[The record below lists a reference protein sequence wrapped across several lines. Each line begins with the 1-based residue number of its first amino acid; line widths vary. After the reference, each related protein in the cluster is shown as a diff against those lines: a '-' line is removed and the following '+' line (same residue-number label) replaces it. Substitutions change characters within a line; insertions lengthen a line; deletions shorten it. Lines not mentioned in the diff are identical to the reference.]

1 MRLLPVWPD
10 HERRR
15 PFGAQPEAQPQPD
28 HRTHEHQYLP
38 LRLLSAHRPRRRARR
53 EGGLIMTIQFSN
65 ADISRRGFMIGAA
78 GFTFA
83 VASRLPFGTA
93 EAAGK
98 DVALSPWVTI
108 STDDTVAIMSP
119 AAEMGQGSL
128 TSLPLILAEE
138 LDADWS
144 KVRIV
149 VAPPNDELYKN
160 PAFGYMYTAGSNAVT
175 AYFKDLRRFGAQV
188 RKVLL
193 ANAAGHWNAPV
204 EELTTEPNAVVHG
217 KSGRR
222 LSYGEIAAFAQVPAK
237 APEVTESELKK
248 TDQFRLIGKD
258 VMRVELPQ
266 KINGSAQ
273 YAIDVQV
280 PGMLYGAV
288 LRAPVEGGA
297 PDKIDEAKA
306 KSIAGVVRI
315 VPLPYGVGVIA
326 ETPLA
331 AFDAKEALEV
341 SWTRTGKGWGFN
353 TEKALVAFAAAARD
367 MSRPTKLWAKEGDA
381 VAALQ
386 NAATVVDGEYRND
399 LVYHAQMEPL
409 NAVAAVSPNGDACE
423 LWCGVQSKTIAVTVA
438 ANALKIAPD
447 KITYHDM
454 LMGGGF
460 GRRGHRDEE
469 YVHDAVVLSNAVK
482 KPVKMMWTLEDDVHN
497 GRFNPLS
504 VHYLRAGFDA
514 AGKLIAYHHRK
525 ATDEV
530 TAFQD
535 PVRFGR
541 QNGRDII
548 AFVGIDA
555 AYYEVP
561 NRLAE
566 AVPQDSGLRTSSL
579 RGISHL
585 TNIFAIES
593 FMDELARKRGVD
605 PATFRRDLVKSAP
618 RAIAIIDKVA
628 NMAGWGK
635 KRENSALG
643 FTYMNY
649 SGTQIALAAEVT
661 VDRRT
666 GAIRVP
672 NVWTALDPGINVQ
685 PNTIL
690 AQTESS
696 IVYGLG
702 FALFERITTDD
713 GAVEQSGFYDYH
725 VPRINEIPEM
735 HIELVPTNNHPTG
748 VGQMATPL
756 VAPAIANA
764 VAALT
769 GVRLRET
776 PMSTERVKK
785 ALG

>member
-1 MRLLPVWPD
+1 
-10 HERRR
+10 
-15 PFGAQPEAQPQPD
+15 
-28 HRTHEHQYLP
+28 
-38 LRLLSAHRPRRRARR
+38 
-53 EGGLIMTIQFSN
+53 MTIQIRN

-83 VASRLPFGTA
+83 VASRLPVGTA

-98 DVALSPWVTI
+98 DTVLSPWVTI

-149 VAPPNDELYKN
+149 VAPPNDELYRN

-188 RKVLL
+188 RKVLV
-193 ANAAGHWNAPV
+193 ANAARHWNVPV
-204 EELTTEPNAVVHG
+204 DELITEPNVVVHA

-222 LSYGEIAAFAQVPAK
+222 LSYGEIAAFAEVPGK
-237 APEVTESELKK
+237 APEVAESELKK

-266 KINGSAQ
+266 KVNGTAQ
-273 YAIDVQV
+273 YSIDVQV
-280 PGMLYGAV
+280 PGMLYGAI
-288 LRAPVEGGA
+288 LRAPVEGAA
-297 PDKIDEAKA
+297 PDTIDEVATA
-306 KSIAGVVRI
+306 SALATTTAIRSGSVQTVR
-315 VPLPYGVGVIA
+315 LPYGVGVIA
-326 ETPLA
+326 ETPWA
-331 AFDAKEALEV
+331 AFAAKDALKV
-341 SWTRTGKGWGFN
+341 TWTRTGKAWGFN
-353 TEKALVAFAAAARD
+353 SERALNDFAAAARD
-367 MSRPTKLWAKEGDA
+367 MSQPTKLWAKEGDA

-409 NAVAAVSPNGDACE
+409 NAVASVSPAGDACE

-438 ANALKIAPD
+438 ASALKIAPD

-482 KPVKMMWTLEDDVHN
+482 KPVKVMWTREDDVRN

-514 AGKLIAYHHRK
+514 AGKLIAFHHRK
-525 ATDEV
+525 ACDEV

-535 PVRFGR
+535 PVRYER
-541 QNGRDII
+541 AKGRDVIS
-548 AFVGIDA
+548 FVGIDA
-555 AYYEVP
+555 PYYAIP
-561 NRLAE
+561 NRLGE
-566 AVPQDSGLRTSSL
+566 AVPRESGLRTSSL

-605 PATFRRDLVKSAP
+605 PAAFRRDLVKINP
-618 RAIAIIDKVA
+618 RALHIIDRVA
-628 NMAGWGK
+628 HMADWGR
-635 KRENSALG
+635 KRDGSALG

-649 SGTQIALAAEVT
+649 SGTQIALVAEAS

-666 GAIRVP
+666 GVVRVP
-672 NVWTALDPGINVQ
+672 NVWTALDPGIAVQ
-685 PNTIL
+685 PDNIV

-702 FALFERITTDD
+702 FALFERITIDD
-713 GAVEQSGFYDYH
+713 GTVQESNFYDYH
-725 VPRINEIPEM
+725 VPRLNEVPQM
-735 HIELVPTNNHPTG
+735 FIEVIATDNHPTG

-764 VAALT
+764 VAELT

-776 PMSTERVKK
+776 PMSPDRVKK

>member
-1 MRLLPVWPD
+1 MNIQIRS
-10 HERRR
+10 
-15 PFGAQPEAQPQPD
+15 PQV
-28 HRTHEHQYLP
+28 
-38 LRLLSAHRPRRRARR
+38 SA
-53 EGGLIMTIQFSN
+53 T
-65 ADISRRGFMIGAA
+65 DITRRGFMIGAA
-78 GFTFA
+78 GFSFA

-93 EAAGK
+93 AAAPGK
-98 DVALSPWVTI
+98 DLTGNHVILSPWVTI
-108 STDDTVAIMSP
+108 ATDDTVAIMSP

-138 LDADWS
+138 LDADWA
-144 KVRIV
+144 KVQVI

-175 AYFKDLRRFGAQV
+175 AYFKDLRKFGAQV

-193 ANAAGHWNAPV
+193 ANAARHWNVPV
-204 EELTTEPNAVVHG
+204 AELTTAPNAVVHQ

-222 LSYGEIAAFAQVPAK
+222 LSYGEIVAFAEVPAT
-237 APEVTESELKK
+237 APEVAESELK
-248 TDQFRLIGKD
+248 TPEQFRLIGKD

-266 KINGSAQ
+266 KVNGSAQ

-280 PGMLYGAV
+280 PGLLYGAV
-288 LRAPVEGGA
+288 LRAPVEGAA
-297 PDKIDEAKA
+297 PDKIDDAKA
-306 KSIAGVVRI
+306 KTIAGVVQI
-315 VPLPYGVGVIA
+315 VRLPYGVGVIA
-326 ETPLA
+326 QTPWA
-331 AFDAKEALEV
+331 AFDAKEALKV
-341 SWTRTGKGWGFN
+341 AWTRTGKAWGFN
-353 TEKALVAFAAAARD
+353 SEKALDTFAAAARD
-367 MSRPTKLWAKEGDA
+367 VSRPGKLWANEGDA
-381 VAALQ
+381 TAALKT
-386 NAATVVDGEYRND
+386 AATVVEAEYRND

-409 NAVAAVSPNGDACE
+409 NAVAAVSATGDACE

-438 ANALKIAPD
+438 AQALKIAPD

-482 KPVKMMWTLEDDVHN
+482 KPVKVMWTREDDVHN

-514 AGKLIAYHHRK
+514 SGKLIAYHHRK

-535 PVRFGR
+535 PVRFER
-541 QNGRDII
+541 AKGRDVI

-555 AYYEVP
+555 AYYAVP

-566 AVPQDSGLRTSSL
+566 AVPRESGLRTSSL

-605 PATFRRDLVKSAP
+605 PATFRRDLVKTNA
-618 RAIAIIDKVA
+618 RAVSIIDRVA
-628 NMAGWGK
+628 HMADWGR
-635 KRENSALG
+635 KRDGSALG

-649 SGTQIALAAEVT
+649 SGTQIALVAEVS
-661 VDRRT
+661 VDRRS
-666 GAIRVP
+666 GALRVP
-672 NVWTALDPGINVQ
+672 KVWTALDPGIAVQ
-685 PNTIL
+685 PDNIV

-702 FALFERITTDD
+702 FALFERITIDD
-713 GAVEQSGFYDYH
+713 GAVQESNFYDYH
-725 VPRINEIPEM
+725 VPRLNEVPEM
-735 HIELVPTNNHPTG
+735 FIEVVPTNNHPTG

-764 VAALT
+764 VAELT
-769 GVRLRET
+769 GVRLRDT
-776 PMSTERVKK
+776 PMSPDRVKK

>member
-1 MRLLPVWPD
+1 
-10 HERRR
+10 
-15 PFGAQPEAQPQPD
+15 
-28 HRTHEHQYLP
+28 
-38 LRLLSAHRPRRRARR
+38 
-53 EGGLIMTIQFSN
+53 MTIQCSN
-65 ADISRRGFMIGAA
+65 SDISRRGLMIGAA

-83 VASRLPFGTA
+83 IASRLPPGTA
-93 EAAGK
+93 EAALAK
-98 DVALSPWVTI
+98 VTLSPWVTI
-108 STDDTVAIMSP
+108 ATDDTIEIMSP

-138 LDADWS
+138 LDADWA
-144 KVRIV
+144 KVHVI
-149 VAPPNDELYKN
+149 VAPPNDALYKN

-175 AYFKDLRRFGAQV
+175 AYFKDLRKFGAQV

-193 ANAAGHWNAPV
+193 ANVAKHWNVPV
-204 EELTTEPNAVVHG
+204 AELTTGPNVVVHA

-222 LSYGEIAAFAQVPAK
+222 LTYGEIAAFAEVPAT
-237 APEVTESELKK
+237 APEVAESELKSP
-248 TDQFRLIGKD
+248 DQFRLIGKD

-266 KINGSAQ
+266 KVNGSAQ
-273 YAIDVQV
+273 YSIDVQV
-280 PGMLYGAV
+280 PGMLYGAI
-288 LRAPVEGGA
+288 LRSPVEGAG
-297 PDKIDEAKA
+297 PDKIDDAKA
-306 KSIAGVVRI
+306 KAIAGVMRI

-326 ETPLA
+326 DKPWA
-331 AFDAKEALEV
+331 AFEAKDALKV
-341 SWTRTGKGWGFN
+341 TWTRTGKAWGFN
-353 TEKALVAFAAAARD
+353 TEKALGTFAAAARD
-367 MSRPTKLWAKEGDA
+367 VSRPAKLWAKEGDA

-386 NAATVVDGEYRND
+386 SAAMVVEAEYRND

-409 NAVAAVSPNGDACE
+409 NAVASVSPNGDACE

-438 ANALKIAPD
+438 ADALKIAPD

-469 YVHDAVVLSNAVK
+469 YVHDAVVLSNAVR
-482 KPVKMMWTLEDDVHN
+482 KPVKVMWTREDDVHN

-514 AGKLIAYHHRK
+514 SGKLAAYHHRK

-541 QNGRDII
+541 ANGRDVI

-605 PATFRRDLVKSAP
+605 PATFRRDLVKTNP
-618 RAIAIIDKVA
+618 RALHIIDRVA
-628 NMAGWGK
+628 QMADWGK
-635 KRENSALG
+635 KRDGSALG

-649 SGTQIALAAEVT
+649 SGTQIALVAEVS

-666 GAIRVP
+666 GVLRVP
-672 NVWTALDPGINVQ
+672 KVWTALDPGIAVQ
-685 PNTIL
+685 PDNIV

-702 FALFERITTDD
+702 FALYERITVDD
-713 GAVEQSGFYDYH
+713 GAVQESNFYDYH
-725 VPRINEIPEM
+725 VPRLNEIPEM
-735 HIELVPTNNHPTG
+735 IIEVVPTNNHPTG

-764 VAALT
+764 VAELT
-769 GVRLRET
+769 GVRLRDT
-776 PMSTERVKK
+776 PMSPERVKK

>member
-1 MRLLPVWPD
+1 MNHPTCHTDV
-10 HERRR
+10 
-15 PFGAQPEAQPQPD
+15 
-28 HRTHEHQYLP
+28 
-38 LRLLSAHRPRRRARR
+38 
-53 EGGLIMTIQFSN
+53 
-65 ADISRRGFMIGAA
+65 SRRVFMLGAA

-83 VASRLPFGTA
+83 IATRLPAGAA
-93 EAAGK
+93 EAGK
-98 DVALSPWVTI
+98 DAVLSPWVTI
-108 STDDTVAIMSP
+108 ATDDTVAIMSP

-128 TSLPLILAEE
+128 TSLPLIVAEE

-188 RKVLL
+188 RRILL
-193 ANAAGHWNAPV
+193 ENAARRWNAPI
-204 EELTTEPNAVVHG
+204 EELTTGPNVVIHA

-222 LSYGEIAAFAQVPAK
+222 LSYGEIAAFAEIPAK
-237 APEVTESELKK
+237 APDIADGELKK

-258 VMRVELPQ
+258 VMRVELPR
-266 KINGSAQ
+266 KINGTAQ
-273 YAIDVQV
+273 YSIDVQV
-280 PGMLYGAV
+280 PGMLYGAI
-288 LRAPVEGGA
+288 LRSPVEGGT
-297 PDKIDEAKA
+297 PDKIDDAKA
-306 KSIAGVVRI
+306 KSTAGVVQI

-326 ETPLA
+326 ETPWA
-331 AFDAKEALEV
+331 AFDAKDALKV
-341 SWTRTGKGWGFN
+341 TWTRTGKAWGFN
-353 TEKALVAFAAAARD
+353 SEKALADFAAAARD
-367 MSRPTKLWAKEGDA
+367 VSRPGKLWAKQGDA
-381 VAALQ
+381 VTALHD
-386 NAATVVDGEYRND
+386 AATLVDGEYRND

-409 NAVAAVSPNGDACE
+409 NAVASVSAAGDACE
-423 LWCGVQSKTIAVTVA
+423 LWCGVQSKTIAVAVA
-438 ANALKIAPD
+438 ANALNIAPD
-447 KITYHDM
+447 KIIYHDM

-482 KPVKMMWTLEDDVHN
+482 KPVKALWTREDDVHN

-514 AGKLIAYHHRK
+514 SGKLIAYHHRK

-541 QNGRDII
+541 QNGRDVI

-555 AYYEVP
+555 AYYEIP

-585 TNIFAIES
+585 SNIFAIES
-593 FMDELARKRGVD
+593 FIDELARHRSVD
-605 PATFRRDLVKSAP
+605 PAEFRGDLVKSNP
-618 RAIAIIDKVA
+618 RALNIIGRVA
-628 NMAGWGK
+628 AMADWGR
-635 KRENSALG
+635 KRAGSALG
-643 FTYMNY
+643 FAYMNY
-649 SGTQIALAAEVT
+649 SGTQIALVAEVT
-661 VDRRT
+661 VDRKT
-666 GAIRVP
+666 GVVRVP
-672 NVWTALDPGINVQ
+672 NVWTALDPGIAVQ
-685 PNTIL
+685 PDNIV

-702 FALFERITTDD
+702 FALWERITIDD
-713 GAVEQSGFYDYH
+713 GAVQESNFYDYH
-725 VPRINEIPEM
+725 VPRLNEVPQMFVEV
-735 HIELVPTNNHPTG
+735 VPTDHHPTG

-764 VAALT
+764 VAELT
-769 GVRLRET
+769 GVRLRHT
-776 PMSTERVKK
+776 PMSPDRVMK

>member
-1 MRLLPVWPD
+1 MTV
-10 HERRR
+10 H
-15 PFGAQPEAQPQPD
+15 
-28 HRTHEHQYLP
+28 
-38 LRLLSAHRPRRRARR
+38 LR
-53 EGGLIMTIQFSN
+53 N

-78 GFTFA
+78 GLTFA
-83 VASRLPFGTA
+83 VASRLPVGPA
-93 EAAGK
+93 QAAGK
-98 DVALSPWVTI
+98 EAVLSPWVTI

-149 VAPPNDELYKN
+149 VAPPNDALYKN
-160 PAFGYMYTAGSNAVT
+160 PAFGFMYTAGSNAVT

-193 ANAAGHWNAPV
+193 ANAARHWNVPV
-204 EELTTEPNAVVHG
+204 EELATEPNAVVHA

-222 LSYGEIAAFAQVPAK
+222 LTYGEIAAFAEVPAR
-237 APEVTESELKK
+237 APEVAESELKRA
-248 TDQFRLIGKD
+248 DQFRFIGKD

-266 KINGSAQ
+266 KVNGTAQ
-273 YAIDVQV
+273 YGIDVQV
-280 PGMLYGAV
+280 PGMLYGAS
-288 LRAPVEGGA
+288 LRGPVEGAA
-297 PDKIDEAKA
+297 PDRIDDAKA
-306 KSIAGVVRI
+306 KSIAGVVQI
-315 VPLPYGVGVIA
+315 VALPYGVGVIA
-326 ETPLA
+326 ETPWA
-331 AFDAKEALEV
+331 AFNAKEALKV
-341 SWTRTGKGWGFN
+341 AWTRTGKAWGFN
-353 TEKALVAFAAAARD
+353 SEKALNDFAAAARD
-367 MSRPTKLWAKEGDA
+367 MSQPAKLWGKEGDA

-386 NAATVVDGEYRND
+386 SAATVVESEYRND

-409 NAVAAVSPNGDACE
+409 NAVAAVSPAGDACE

-438 ANALKIAPD
+438 ADALKIAPD
-447 KITYHDM
+447 KIAYHDM

-482 KPVKMMWTLEDDVHN
+482 RPVKMMWTREDDVRN

-514 AGKLIAYHHRK
+514 AGKLIAFHHRK
-525 ATDEV
+525 ACDEV

-535 PVRFGR
+535 PVRYER
-541 QNGRDII
+541 SRGRDVIS
-548 AFVGIDA
+548 FVGIDA
-555 AYYEVP
+555 PYYAIP
-561 NRLAE
+561 NRLGE
-566 AVPQDSGLRTSSL
+566 AVPRESGLRTSSL

-593 FMDELARKRGVD
+593 FMDELAQKRGAD
-605 PATFRRDLVKSAP
+605 PAAFRRDLVSGAP
-618 RAIAIIDKVA
+618 RALAIIDRVA
-628 NMAGWGK
+628 HMADWGR
-635 KRENSALG
+635 KRDGSALG
-643 FTYMNY
+643 FAYMNY
-649 SGTQIALAAEVT
+649 SGTQIALVAEAS

-666 GAIRVP
+666 GVVRVP
-672 NVWTALDPGINVQ
+672 NVWCALDPGIAVQ
-685 PNTIL
+685 PDNIV

-702 FALFERITTDD
+702 FALFERITIND
-713 GAVEQSGFYDYH
+713 GAVQESNFYDYH
-725 VPRINEIPEM
+725 VPRLNEIPQM
-735 HIELVPTNNHPTG
+735 FIEVLATDNHPTG

-764 VAALT
+764 VAELT
-769 GVRLRET
+769 GARLRET
-776 PMSTERVKK
+776 PMSPDRVKK

>member
-1 MRLLPVWPD
+1 
-10 HERRR
+10 
-15 PFGAQPEAQPQPD
+15 
-28 HRTHEHQYLP
+28 
-38 LRLLSAHRPRRRARR
+38 
-53 EGGLIMTIQFSN
+53 MTIQIGN
-65 ADISRRGFMIGAA
+65 ADITRRGFMIGAA

-83 VASRLPFGTA
+83 VASRLPVGPA
-93 EAAGK
+93 SAAGK

-108 STDDTVAIMSP
+108 STDGTVAIMSP

-160 PAFGYMYTAGSNAVT
+160 PAFGFMYTAGSNAVT

-193 ANAAGHWNAPV
+193 ANAARHWNVPV
-204 EELTTEPNAVVHG
+204 DEVATEPSVVVHV
-217 KSGRR
+217 KSTRR
-222 LSYGEIAAFAQVPAK
+222 LTYGEIAAFAEVPAK
-237 APEVTESELKK
+237 APEVVESELKK

-266 KINGSAQ
+266 KVNGTAQ

-288 LRAPVEGGA
+288 LRAPVEGAA
-297 PDKIDEAKA
+297 PDTIDEKA
-306 KSIAGVVRI
+306 IASALAPRPAGTLQVVR
-315 VPLPYGVGVIA
+315 LPYGVGVIA
-326 ETPLA
+326 DTPWA
-331 AFDAKEALEV
+331 AFAAKDALKV
-341 SWTRTGKGWGFN
+341 TWTRNGKAWGFN
-353 TEKALVAFAAAARD
+353 SEKALNDFAAAARD
-367 MSRPTKLWAKEGDA
+367 MSQPVKLWGKEGDA

-386 NAATVVDGEYRND
+386 AAATVVESEYRND

-409 NAVAAVSPNGDACE
+409 NAVASVSASGDACE

-438 ANALKIAPD
+438 ADALNIAPD
-447 KITYHDM
+447 KVTYHDM

-482 KPVKMMWTLEDDVHN
+482 RPVKMMWTREDDVHN

-514 AGKLIAYHHRK
+514 AGKLIAFHHRK
-525 ATDEV
+525 ACDEV

-535 PVRFGR
+535 PVRYER
-541 QNGRDII
+541 SRGRDVIS
-548 AFVGIDA
+548 FVGIDA
-555 AYYEVP
+555 PYYTIP
-561 NRLAE
+561 NRLGE
-566 AVPQDSGLRTSSL
+566 AVPRESGLRTSSL

-593 FMDELARKRGVD
+593 FIDELARKRGVD
-605 PATFRRDLVKSAP
+605 PAAFRRDLVRTTP
-618 RAIAIIDKVA
+618 RALNIIDRVA
-628 NMAGWGK
+628 HMADWGR
-635 KRENSALG
+635 KRDGSALG
-643 FTYMNY
+643 FAYMNY
-649 SGTQIALAAEVT
+649 SGTQIALVAEAS

-666 GAIRVP
+666 GGLRVP
-672 NVWTALDPGINVQ
+672 NVWVALDPGIAVQ
-685 PNTIL
+685 PDNIVL
-690 AQTESS
+690 QTESS

-702 FALFERITTDD
+702 FALFERITIDD
-713 GAVEQSGFYDYH
+713 GAVQESNFYDYH
-725 VPRINEIPEM
+725 VPRLNEIPQM
-735 HIELVPTNNHPTG
+735 IIEVVATDNHPTG

-764 VAALT
+764 VAQLT

-776 PMSTERVKK
+776 PMSADRVKK

>member
-1 MRLLPVWPD
+1 
-10 HERRR
+10 
-15 PFGAQPEAQPQPD
+15 
-28 HRTHEHQYLP
+28 
-38 LRLLSAHRPRRRARR
+38 
-53 EGGLIMTIQFSN
+53 MTIHIH

-83 VASRLPFGTA
+83 VASRLPVGTA
-93 EAAGK
+93 KAAGK
-98 DVALSPWVTI
+98 DTVLSPWVTI

-193 ANAAGHWNAPV
+193 ANAARHWNVPV

-222 LSYGEIAAFAQVPAK
+222 LSYGEIAAFAEVPAK
-237 APEVTESELKK
+237 APEVAESELKK

-266 KINGSAQ
+266 KVNGTAQ
-273 YAIDVQV
+273 YSIDVQV
-280 PGMLYGAV
+280 PGMLYGAI
-288 LRAPVEGGA
+288 LRAPVEGAA
-297 PDKIDEAKA
+297 PDAIDEVA
-306 KSIAGVVRI
+306 IASALAATPAIIMGSVQVVR
-315 VPLPYGVGVIA
+315 LPYGVGVIA
-326 ETPLA
+326 ATPWA
-331 AFDAKEALEV
+331 AFALKDALKV
-341 SWTRTGKGWGFN
+341 TWTRTGKAWGFN
-353 TEKALVAFAAAARD
+353 SEKALVDFAAAARD
-367 MSRPTKLWAKEGDA
+367 MSQPAKLWAKEGDA

-386 NAATVVDGEYRND
+386 NAAMVVESEYRND

-409 NAVAAVSPNGDACE
+409 NAVASVSPAGDACE

-438 ANALKIAPD
+438 ADALKIAPD

-482 KPVKMMWTLEDDVHN
+482 KPVKVMWTREDDVRN

-514 AGKLIAYHHRK
+514 AGKLIAFHHRK
-525 ATDEV
+525 ACDEV

-535 PVRFGR
+535 PVRYER
-541 QNGRDII
+541 AKGRDVIS
-548 AFVGIDA
+548 FVGIDA
-555 AYYEVP
+555 PHYAIP
-561 NRLAE
+561 NRLGE
-566 AVPQDSGLRTSSL
+566 AVPRESGLRTSSL

-605 PATFRRDLVKSAP
+605 PAAFRRDLVKTNP
-618 RAIAIIDKVA
+618 RAINIIDRVA
-628 NMAGWGK
+628 HMADWGR
-635 KRENSALG
+635 KRDGSALG

-649 SGTQIALAAEVT
+649 SGTQIALVAEVS
-661 VDRRT
+661 VDRKT
-666 GAIRVP
+666 GVVRVP
-672 NVWTALDPGINVQ
+672 NVWTALDPGIAVQ
-685 PNTIL
+685 PDNVV

-702 FALFERITTDD
+702 FALFERITIDD
-713 GAVEQSGFYDYH
+713 GAVQESNFYDYH
-725 VPRINEIPEM
+725 VPRLNEIPQM
-735 HIELVPTNNHPTG
+735 FIEVVATDNHPTG

-764 VAALT
+764 VAELT

-776 PMSTERVKK
+776 PMSPDRVKK